1 MNQRI
6 SWEDRVKGAYAS
18 LRPSEQKVA
27 EALLA
32 NRKTAAGLTIGELAR
47 LAGVSQP
54 TVIRCVRALGFPDF
68 RAFKA
73 ALTAGPAGRSF
84 TPLEGFCLQPWERAE
99 DLPLKALEVHRELL
113 EQALKAVPPRDLE
126 AAARALAGARLVD
139 IYRVENSLTPANDL
153 LTKLTYLGLPCRL
166 NTDPYLQQIGAAH
179 LTGADA
185 AVAFSRSGRSADT
198 ERALRLARRAGA
210 FTIGVCGEKD
220 SPVARQ
226 ADLCLWTGAVG
237 GTIYGSAIF
246 SRVADLAVVDL
257 LYMEIILSDY
267 RTFSRSLDKSGAVI
281 AGREYKET

>member
-1 MNQRI
+1 M
-6 SWEDRVKGAYAS
+6 
-18 LRPSEQKVA
+18 
-27 EALLA
+27 
-32 NRKTAAGLTIGELAR
+32 
-47 LAGVSQP
+47 
-54 TVIRCVRALGFPDF
+54 
-68 RAFKA
+68 
-73 ALTAGPAGRSF
+73 
-84 TPLEGFCLQPWERAE
+84 
-99 DLPLKALEVHRELL
+99 
-113 EQALKAVPPRDLE
+113 
-126 AAARALAGARLVD
+126 
-139 IYRVENSLTPANDL
+139 
-153 LTKLTYLGLPCRL
+153 
-166 NTDPYLQQIGAAH
+166 
-179 LTGADA
+179 
-185 AVAFSRSGRSADT
+185 AFSRSGRSADT

>member
-47 LAGVSQP
+47 
-54 TVIRCVRALGFPDF
+54 
-68 RAFKA
+68 
-73 ALTAGPAGRSF
+73 
-84 TPLEGFCLQPWERAE
+84 
-99 DLPLKALEVHRELL
+99 
-113 EQALKAVPPRDLE
+113 
-126 AAARALAGARLVD
+126 
-139 IYRVENSLTPANDL
+139 
-153 LTKLTYLGLPCRL
+153 
-166 NTDPYLQQIGAAH
+166 
-179 LTGADA
+179 
-185 AVAFSRSGRSADT
+185 
-198 ERALRLARRAGA
+198 RAGA
-210 FTIGVCGEKD
+210 FTIGGCGEKD